1 MKKIFIL
8 LFPALLFCS
17 CESLFQD
24 IDYLFMD
31 KVVLKGKVSNA
42 KASSSQQKAPSENE
56 FTLADAAKVMVFT
69 AISIKSS
76 K

>member
-31 KVVLKGKVSNA
+31 KVVLKGKISNT
-42 KASSSQQKAPSENE
+42 KASTSMQRMPSENE
-56 FTLADAAKVMVFT
+56 FTLADAAKV
-69 AISIKSS
+69 S
-76 K
+76 